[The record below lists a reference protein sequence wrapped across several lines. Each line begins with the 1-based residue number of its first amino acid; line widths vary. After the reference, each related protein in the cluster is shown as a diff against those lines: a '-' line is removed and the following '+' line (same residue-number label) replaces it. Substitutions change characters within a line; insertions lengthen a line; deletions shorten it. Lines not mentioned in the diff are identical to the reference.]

1 MIRKY
6 SIVFLLKNPIGH
18 FNFITMSKSI
28 IFTIG
33 SRPTMADKILRRTS
47 YGGEQTDSLGKYIEI
62 QATVLCTGSVT
73 DLTHNTKLST

>member
-1 MIRKY
+1 MD
-6 SIVFLLKNPIGH
+6 H

-62 QATVLCTGSVT
+62 Y
-73 DLTHNTKLST
+73 HNWNFFRYKFLKNIPTQV